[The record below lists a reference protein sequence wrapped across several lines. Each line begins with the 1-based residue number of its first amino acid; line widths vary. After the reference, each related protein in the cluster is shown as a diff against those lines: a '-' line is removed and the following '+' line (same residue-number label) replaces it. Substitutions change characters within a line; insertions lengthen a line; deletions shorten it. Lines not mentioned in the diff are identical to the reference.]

1 MNYTILREQDPILY
15 IENDTLL
22 ITDLQ
27 TALDLIAT
35 VQYEMGSNKIIIDKK
50 AIIDDF
56 FKLSNG
62 LAGEIIQK
70 FITYQTKLA
79 VIGDYSGYTSKPLL
93 DWFYECNK
101 GSDIFFVENIE
112 QALEKLSHLRN

>member
-1 MNYTILREQDPILY
+1 MHYTKLREPDPILF
-15 IENDTLL
+15 IESDTML

-27 TALDLIAT
+27 SALDLIAT
-35 VQYEMGSNKIIIDKK
+35 VQYELGSNKIIIEKK
-50 AIIDDF
+50 AVLDDF

-62 LAGEIIQK
+62 IAGDIIQK
-70 FITYQTKLA
+70 FITYQMKLA

-101 GSDIFFVENIE
+101 GSDIFFVESVE
-112 QALEKLSHLRN
+112 QALEKLSNVRN